1 MVPDMLIGNYKL
13 LNSLDPED
21 KQIFEE
27 AAKECTKIEREEWD
41 KQIVEAKEIAK
52 DMGVQFID
60 VDVNA
65 FKEKVLPLHEQILEE
80 NPKLKPIYDKIQEA
94 NNKAKGGQQ

>member
-1 MVPDMLIGNYKL
+1 MG
-13 LNSLDPED
+13 
-21 KQIFEE
+21 
-27 AAKECTKIEREEWD
+27 

-65 FKEKVLPLHEQILEE
+65 FKEKVYPLHEQILEE
-80 NPKLKPIYDKIQEA
+80 NPKI
-94 NNKAKGGQQ
+94 KAYLQ

>member
-1 MVPDMLIGNYKL
+1 MLIGNYKF
-13 LNSLDPED
+13 LNNLDPED

-65 FKEKVLPLHEQILEE
+65 FKQKVLPLHEKMLQE
-80 NPKLKPIYDKIQEA
+80 NPKIVDFYNHIQEA
-94 NNKAKGGQQ
+94 NEKAKGGQ